1 SAATA
6 AVLAA
11 VANLVLVPRLGAEGA
26 AIATFLGYAASAVL
40 TYIISQR
47 VRPLPYRGAR
57 LAALFAAGVGLGA
70 LAVRLAPAGGPAIA
84 ARLAAISVFAFLAWK
99 SDVWKDRGAI
109 RHRPATPGS
118 PAKGG

>member
-1 SAATA
+1 MNYAPSNRARP
-6 AVLAA
+6 VIQSIRIYGLF
-11 VANLVLVPRLGAEGA
+11 VELPLGVS
-26 AIATFLGYAASAVL
+26 IASTVSP
-40 TYIISQR
+40 T
-47 VRPLPYRGAR
+47 
-57 LAALFAAGVGLGA
+57 LGA